1 MVRAFTRNNAEVE
14 AEKGGSFKM
23 FDGNI
28 YGEFIDLVSYDHFL
42 KKAIARHYALMI
54 IKLSASPPHPMRSE
68 VRCNS

>member
-28 YGEFIDLVSYDHFL
+28 YGEFIDLVSYDQES
-42 KKAIARHYALMI
+42 Y
-54 IKLSASPPHPMRSE
+54 SPSLCPHDF
-68 VRCNS
+68 